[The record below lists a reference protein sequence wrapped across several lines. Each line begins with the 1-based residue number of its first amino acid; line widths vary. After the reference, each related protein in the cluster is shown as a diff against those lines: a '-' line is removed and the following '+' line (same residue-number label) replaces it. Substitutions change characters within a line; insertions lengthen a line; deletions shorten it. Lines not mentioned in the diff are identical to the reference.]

1 MTFLC
6 IVSPT
11 PSVWHQWNNRNGK
24 LLCFCPQMYII
35 WASFEHFLQLNVQN
49 IRCWEATMKKHV
61 FPTLPFLISSL
72 GVSMATKSLSAGS
85 LSADALTSI
94 KSLFLPL
101 FLSLSVCEPTS
112 TRVTSAALLT
122 CNLTQRWFI
131 QTSCSNF
138 ILLRKRQQKQNNN

>member
-1 MTFLC
+1 
-6 IVSPT
+6 
-11 PSVWHQWNNRNGK
+11 
-24 LLCFCPQMYII
+24 
-35 WASFEHFLQLNVQN
+35 
-49 IRCWEATMKKHV
+49 MKKHV

-112 TRVTSAALLT
+112 TRVTSAAL
-122 CNLTQRWFI
+122 
-131 QTSCSNF
+131 
-138 ILLRKRQQKQNNN
+138 